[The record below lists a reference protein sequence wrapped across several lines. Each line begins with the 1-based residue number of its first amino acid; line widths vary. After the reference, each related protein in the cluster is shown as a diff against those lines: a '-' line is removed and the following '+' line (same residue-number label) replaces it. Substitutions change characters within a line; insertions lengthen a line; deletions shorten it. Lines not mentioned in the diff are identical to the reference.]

1 MEKVWPTRTFGRGET
16 FYAGHS
22 RSRSRKDR
30 SFFFCL
36 FVCFLTQDHLLSLYY
51 ECACC
56 EGLGLPGYNRTLMDN
71 SKMAGTEEESFT
83 FKGDSGDM

>member
-1 MEKVWPTRTFGRGET
+1 MEKVWPTHTFGRGET

-22 RSRSRKDR
+22 RSGSRKDR
-30 SFFFCL
+30 SFL
-36 FVCFLTQDHLLSLYY
+36 FVCLFLTQDHLLLRCY

-71 SKMAGTEEESFT
+71 SKMAGIEEESFT
-83 FKGDSGDM
+83 FTGNSGDM

>member
-1 MEKVWPTRTFGRGET
+1 MLWKKYGQPVLLEEVKHFMLVILGLGQGKTEV
-16 FYAGHS
+16 
-22 RSRSRKDR
+22 
-30 SFFFCL
+30 FFL